1 MIDSNSQFFAILT
14 AVGEAKQA
22 NATALG
28 TPWTFKDMAVGDA
41 NGTDPIP
48 NRTQTK
54 LINEWRRAPVNQVRT
69 DPANP
74 NIIITEQVIPPDVG
88 GRWIREI
95 GLFDADGDLVAVANC
110 APSFKPL
117 LAQGTGKTQVIRMNF
132 IVANTAQIVLKID
145 PAVVLATREYVDSA
159 VIEALAKL
167 DFKHSAVVATTAN
180 IALSG
185 IQTID
190 GVLLPADARV
200 LVKNQAQAKDNGL
213 YVVSSTGVWTRAQD
227 ADTSLEV
234 TPGLFVSIEKG
245 TVNGDSVWQL
255 VTDGPIAL
263 GTTPLA
269 FEMAIGRT
277 GISAGSYANVTVD
290 KYGRVIAG
298 TNPSTLAGHGI
309 TDTYTKAEIESI
321 VAQSSSLPVG
331 SMVAFPRASVPP
343 GFLEIDGSVQSIA
356 AYPDLA
362 AYLGST
368 FNKGDEGAGNFR
380 LPESRGEFLR
390 GWDHGRGVDLGRG
403 VGSYQL
409 DALQNITGSVA
420 TDGVN
425 ASPIGVFGS
434 QPGSPQVSSPT
445 IDSNT
450 SLLTF
455 DASRVVRTSTETRP
469 RSLAV
474 MWCIKAWGAPV
485 NQGNIDV
492 AALVKELAALK
503 SAHPVGAILPFPK
516 AEVPAGYLELN
527 GSVQSIAAY
536 PDLAAY
542 LGTTFN
548 KGDEGAGNFR
558 LPESRGEFLRGWDH
572 GRGVDVGR
580 ALGTWQADEFK
591 SHTHPI
597 GNQNTYGSGGSSG
610 PLHNGAKVGELTQP
624 TSPTGG
630 AETRPRNL
638 SVMWCIKAWNAPVNQ
653 GNIDVAALVK
663 ELAALKSAHPVGAI
677 IPFPKAEVPPG
688 YLELNGSVQSIAAY
702 PDLAV
707 YLGTNFNKG
716 DEGAGNFRLPESRGE
731 FLRGWDH
738 GRGVDVGRLM
748 GSSQADEFRSHTH
761 VNSPAIML
769 NSTVGTGGNAWSAG
783 NQGQVVATG
792 AAGGTETRPR
802 NLAVMWCIK
811 AWNAPVNQGNID
823 IAALAPL
830 AAQATENNQGTAKIA
845 TLTQLSA
852 GTDDAVIATPKK
864 LRFGFA
870 VSLATNGYIA
880 FPTWLGGLVIQWGYY
895 AGSLDD
901 QSALVQF
908 PMAFPSSC
916 MNVLVTADGVQSGG
930 SVFVGAGAQ
939 KDTPGRFRLNGYGT
953 GMPTVGYH
961 WLALGY

>member
-1 MIDSNSQFFAILT
+1 MIDSNSQFFAMLT

-28 TPWTFKDMAVGDA
+28 TPWTFKEMAVGDA

-132 IVANTAQIVLKID
+132 IVANTAPIVLKID
-145 PAVVLATREYVDSA
+145 PTVVLATREYVDTA

-167 DFKHSAVVATTAN
+167 DFKHSALVATTAN

-255 VTDGPIAL
+255 VTDGPVVL

-331 SMVAFPRASVPP
+331 SMVAFPRASLPP

-362 AYLGST
+362 AYLGTT

-390 GWDHGRGVDLGRG
+390 GWDHGRGVDPGRA
-403 VGSYQL
+403 VGSAQADDFKSHTHSLQGSTNFTYTVNPTSNFKPYQ
-409 DALQNITGSVA
+409 
-420 TDGVN
+420 DGV
-425 ASPIGVFGS
+425 
-434 QPGSPQVSSPT
+434 SSY
-445 IDSNT
+445 NT
-450 SLLTF
+450 SATGGG
-455 DASRVVRTSTETRP
+455 ETRP
-469 RSLAV
+469 RNLAV
-474 MWCIKAWGAPV
+474 MWCIKAWSAPV

-503 SAHPVGAILPFPK
+503 STHPVGAIIPFPK

-572 GRGVDVGR
+572 GRGIDIGRELGGWQKGSLMAGGDNLSDHSMLFAGLSDPIRRKLTGWDEVYDPALYFPVIKYFPVSASDVLVTSEY
-580 ALGTWQADEFK
+580 A
-591 SHTHPI
+591 SHT
-597 GNQNTYGSGGSSG
+597 GVS
-610 PLHNGAKVGELTQP
+610 
-624 TSPTGG
+624 
-630 AETRPRNL
+630 RPRNL

-653 GNIDVAALVK
+653 G
-663 ELAALKSAHPVGAI
+663 S
-677 IPFPKAEVPPG
+677 
-688 YLELNGSVQSIAAY
+688 
-702 PDLAV
+702 
-707 YLGTNFNKG
+707 
-716 DEGAGNFRLPESRGE
+716 
-731 FLRGWDH
+731 
-738 GRGVDVGRLM
+738 
-748 GSSQADEFRSHTH
+748 
-761 VNSPAIML
+761 
-769 NSTVGTGGNAWSAG
+769 
-783 NQGQVVATG
+783 
-792 AAGGTETRPR
+792 
-802 NLAVMWCIK
+802 
-811 AWNAPVNQGNID
+811 ID

-830 AAQATENNQGTAKIA
+830 AAQATGVNQGTAKVA
-845 TLTQLSA
+845 TDAQMLDSA
-852 GTDDAVIATPKK
+852 NDLVIATPKK
-864 LRFGFA
+864 LRLGFA
-870 VSLATNGYIA
+870 MSLAANGYVA
-880 FPTWLGGLVIQWGYY
+880 FPSWLGGLVVQWGYVPKP
-895 AGSLDD
+895 
-901 QSALVQF
+901 SAAAVPVTW
-908 PMAFPSSC
+908 PMAFPNGFGRCIASFGGSS
-916 MNVLVTADGVQSGG
+916 APSGG
-930 SVFVGAGAQ
+930 VSTGSPSQLGAVFYSAVGGAGYDISYIAI
-939 KDTPGRFRLNGYGT
+939 G
-953 GMPTVGYH
+953 
-961 WLALGY
+961 W

>member
-28 TPWTFKDMAVGDA
+28 TPWTFKEMAVGDA

-48 NRTQTK
+48 NRAQTK

-167 DFKHSAVVATTAN
+167 DFKHSALVATTAN

-185 IQTID
+185 IQAID

-255 VTDGPIAL
+255 VTDGPIVL

-362 AYLGST
+362 AYLGTT

-390 GWDHGRGVDLGRG
+390 GWDHGRGADAGRNI
-403 VGSYQL
+403 GSYQNYDLQGHKHRTVVAFTDPAVAAAAL
-409 DALQNITGSVA
+409 DGTELTTTVA
-420 TDGVN
+420 TQGY
-425 ASPIGVFGS
+425 GS
-434 QPGSPQVSSPT
+434 T
-445 IDSNT
+445 T
-450 SLLTF
+450 SYRSLTGL
-455 DASRVVRTSTETRP
+455 TGGTETRP
-469 RSLAV
+469 RNLAV
-474 MWCIKAWGAPV
+474 MWCIKAWSAPI

-503 SAHPVGAILPFPK
+503 SAHPVGAIIPFPK

-527 GSVQSIAAY
+527 GSVHSIAAY

-572 GRGVDVGR
+572 GRGVDAGR
-580 ALGTWQADEFK
+580 ALGTYQASMSNTLSKVRMEGGYD
-591 SHTHPI
+591 I
-597 GNQNTYGSGGSSG
+597 GTYMDMSIPDDGTWSKKLAYDWSGHGLKLANSGS
-610 PLHNGAKVGELTQP
+610 
-624 TSPTGG
+624 
-630 AETRPRNL
+630 ETRPCNL
-638 SVMWCIKAWNAPVNQ
+638 AVMWCIKAWSAPVNQ
-653 GNIDVAALVK
+653 GNIDVAAL
-663 ELAALKSAHPVGAI
+663 
-677 IPFPKAEVPPG
+677 
-688 YLELNGSVQSIAAY
+688 
-702 PDLAV
+702 
-707 YLGTNFNKG
+707 
-716 DEGAGNFRLPESRGE
+716 
-731 FLRGWDH
+731 
-738 GRGVDVGRLM
+738 
-748 GSSQADEFRSHTH
+748 
-761 VNSPAIML
+761 
-769 NSTVGTGGNAWSAG
+769 
-783 NQGQVVATG
+783 
-792 AAGGTETRPR
+792 
-802 NLAVMWCIK
+802 
-811 AWNAPVNQGNID
+811 
-823 IAALAPL
+823 APL
-830 AAQATENNQGTAKIA
+830 AAQATEINQGTAKVSTTA
-845 TLTQLSA
+845 QMLDSA
-852 GTDDAVIATPKK
+852 NDFVLATPKK
-864 LRFGFA
+864 LRWGFSI
-870 VSLATNGYIA
+870 SLATNGYIA
-880 FPTWLGGLVIQWGYY
+880 FPSWLGGLIIQWG
-895 AGSLDD
+895 AATSSGTAADNISVSMPIAWPTGSL
-901 QSALVQF
+901 AEV
-908 PMAFPSSC
+908 ATVVG
-916 MNVLVTADGVQSGG
+916 NAIGNYTVTR
-930 SVFVGAGAQ
+930 GAMTSNSMKMTAS
-939 KDTPGRFRLNGYGT
+939 LNGSFANG
-953 GMPTVGYH
+953 VAVR
-961 WLALGY
+961 WIALGS